1 MRPLTEALDI
11 LQADKK
17 VSIGY
22 LLPTLTILMNK
33 MESLRRKTGIVHCKA
48 FISSIITALNC
59 RFAHCFNDEDL
70 CLAAMVHP
78 KFKLS
83 WIKEGERTDMLEKL
97 NLSFETFSTDSN
109 PSSCRRVVSED
120 SDASPNK
127 KKNFFESLYRSSSI
141 PSTSELDMFLADQ
154 STKTNSLLKF
164 PTIKEMFL
172 KFNAALPSSASV
184 ERLFSVGGSIFRPT
198 RNRLSDANFE
208 KMLFLKVNSKL

>member
-1 MRPLTEALDI
+1 
-11 LQADKK
+11 
-17 VSIGY
+17 
-22 LLPTLTILMNK
+22 MNK

-48 FISSIITALNC
+48 FISSIISALNV
-59 RFAHCFNDEDL
+59 RFAHCFNEEDL
-70 CLAAMVHP
+70 C
-78 KFKLS
+78 
-83 WIKEGERTDMLEKL
+83 ERTAMLEKL
-97 NLSFETFSTDSN
+97 NLSFETFSTDST
-109 PSSCRRVVSED
+109 PSSFRRVVSED

-127 KKNFFESLYRSSSI
+127 KKNFFESLYRPSSI

-154 STKTNSLLKF
+154 SVKTSSLLKY